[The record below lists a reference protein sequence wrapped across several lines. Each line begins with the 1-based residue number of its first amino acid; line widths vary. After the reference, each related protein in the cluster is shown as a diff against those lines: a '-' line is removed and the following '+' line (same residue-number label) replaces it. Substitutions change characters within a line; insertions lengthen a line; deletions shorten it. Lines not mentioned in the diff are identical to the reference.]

1 LIKKQHDQNGPA
13 QIKPED
19 NLSPHSEDIWKQK
32 QFLQSTPK
40 FTRILVPYEKS
51 QISDSALRY
60 AIYLSKIS
68 SSDIFILSIVENYEE
83 LKEVLP
89 VTIRVEKEED
99 LQGSNKIDLRAS
111 DLKISVDGSLR
122 KTIEEMIC
130 LCKEAGVN
138 TNVTYEI
145 RTGNPSD
152 EIIKF
157 AEMTGFDLIVMGSH
171 RITSTI
177 KNIGS
182 TARKV
187 LDTLKKPVLLIHE

>member
-1 LIKKQHDQNGPA
+1 MIEKQHDQNGLA
-13 QIKPED
+13 QIKSEH
-19 NLSPHSEDIWKQK
+19 NLSSHREAMWKQK

-83 LKEVLP
+83 LKEMLP

-99 LQGSNKIDLRAS
+99 TLRSNKNDLRAS
-111 DLKISVDGSLR
+111 DLKISVEGSLR

-145 RTGNPSD
+145 RTGKPSD
-152 EIIKF
+152 EIIKV

-182 TARKV
+182 TTRKV

>member
-1 LIKKQHDQNGPA
+1 MIEKQHDQNGPA
-13 QIKPED
+13 QIKSEH
-19 NLSPHSEDIWKQK
+19 SPSPDSEDMWKQK

-51 QISDSALRY
+51 HISDSALRY

-99 LQGSNKIDLRAS
+99 IQRSNKNNLRAS
-111 DLKISVDGSLR
+111 DLKISEGSLR
-122 KTIEEMIC
+122 KTIEEMIG

-145 RTGNPSD
+145 RTGIPSD
-152 EIIKF
+152 EIIKV

-182 TARKV
+182 TYKKSIGYFKKTCLV
-187 LDTLKKPVLLIHE
+187 DT